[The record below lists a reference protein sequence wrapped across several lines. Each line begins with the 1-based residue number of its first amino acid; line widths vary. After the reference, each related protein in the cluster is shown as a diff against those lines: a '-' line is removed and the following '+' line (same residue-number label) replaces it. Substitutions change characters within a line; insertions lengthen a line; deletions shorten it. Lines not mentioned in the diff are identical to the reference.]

1 MTVAIRVNRSLRLA
15 IVTASESESE
25 SDLSESDF
33 SEHYSLTTIFISVTD
48 FVKMADLVGQVDA
61 LPLVG
66 MHFLLNAI
74 GFNIAEQ
81 RELIME
87 AGLAD
92 YEDFRHLND
101 KDIRD
106 MAEEFHKRTIPN
118 GRIIFGL
125 GRTKKLIG
133 IMHWIQDC
141 YRASDVPDHNNFSEQ
156 ALAEAQSRA
165 LIRKSDVELVDTN
178 TKAADPKKFKD
189 ERKWPEWEKAFVNYL
204 SVIPGVNGI
213 PLSYVVREAAEP
225 EEGVEYDTFNERM
238 IARAPHEGQY
248 YLADSRRVHNLL
260 TGYLQGEQSESWIR
274 GIAKYQDGRR
284 DIIALRRHYAG
295 EGNSTRRI
303 SDAKRIQTTLHYKS
317 ERALPFNKFLDTLQ
331 KMFTIF
337 EEENEPLTE
346 RAKVDELLTK
356 VQNSSL
362 SAAVAQLRFQLNTE
376 GVTFT
381 VAANHLNSA
390 VSQTPDYQL
399 ARKISATNSDRQQGG
414 RGGRGGRGWRGGGGR
429 GRGGRFGRSGGRGSS
444 DAKGKDGGTSTN
456 YYSPAEWS
464 KLSFE
469 ERDKIRKE
477 RDKKGEQ
484 GGTKRSI
491 GDMSV
496 EQFTAIISAVKNDQS
511 TVNTADSTD
520 TSASGNNAG
529 NAFGGKEAAKR
540 TKFSS

>member
-1 MTVAIRVNRSLRLA
+1 
-15 IVTASESESE
+15 
-25 SDLSESDF
+25 
-33 SEHYSLTTIFISVTD
+33 
-48 FVKMADLVGQVDA
+48 
-61 LPLVG
+61 
-66 MHFLLNAI
+66 
-74 GFNIAEQ
+74 
-81 RELIME
+81 ME

-92 YEDFRHLND
+92 YEDFHHLND

-106 MAEEFHKRTIPN
+106 MAEEFHKHTIPN
-118 GRIIFGL
+118 GKIIFGL
-125 GRTKKLIG
+125 GRTTKLIG

-156 ALAEAQSRA
+156 ALADAQSRA